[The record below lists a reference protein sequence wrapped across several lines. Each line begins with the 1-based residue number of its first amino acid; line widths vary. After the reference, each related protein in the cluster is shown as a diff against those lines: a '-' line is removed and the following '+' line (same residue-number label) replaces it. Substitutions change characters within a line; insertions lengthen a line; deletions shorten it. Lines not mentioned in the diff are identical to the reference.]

1 MAKEQ
6 KKNIAVTVDNLHIT
20 YRGLKK
26 TSIRASWK
34 NFGGKVELFHALKG
48 VSFEIE
54 EVLQKSHVLVVKD
67 IGVVETEDKVTRI
80 LIFDTL
86 ISLFL

>member
-26 TSIRASWK
+26 
-34 NFGGKVELFHALKG
+34 FEVEEAEAG
-48 VSFEIE
+48 DIIEISGITDINIGDTIIF
-54 EVLQKSHVLVVKD
+54 QK
-67 IGVVETEDKVTRI
+67 EPE
-80 LIFDTL
+80 
-86 ISLFL
+86 